1 MKSFKDTYELERTLT
16 NICRSFMVDF
26 NITFKLACMIRDEK
40 ITPLDIINTPLIKL
54 INDENI
60 EFESEKTKQTQQVIQ
75 QKLTEEFSTKLKQL
89 QPTTV
94 KEKTQ
99 QLSNNDKIKKL
110 IQILQKRNH
119 LKLHEEDLK
128 TTVRNR
134 CQGYNLEFNKTWKL
148 VKLIKNKKL
157 TIDQIYQSENILED
171 FINSQTLIETS

>member
-1 MKSFKDTYELERTLT
+1 MKSFKDTYELERILT

-26 NITFKLACMIRDEK
+26 NITFKLSCIIRDEK
-40 ITPLDIINTPLIKL
+40 ITTLDIINIPLIKL

-75 QKLTEEFSTKLKQL
+75 QKLTEESNTKLKQL
-89 QPTTV
+89 QPTIV

-119 LKLHEEDLK
+119 FKLHEEDLK

-134 CQGYNLEFNKTWKL
+134 CQGYNLEFNTTWKL
-148 VKLIKNKKL
+148 VKMIKNKKL

-171 FINSQTLIETS
+171 FINS